1 MIIMDCTCM
10 AHPPIVT
17 INAPSL
23 LTRFITNFLLI
34 LVLLAIWNNWYRIEL
49 ELRPPKTFKMEEALQ
64 QKTNLSSLDFLVAL
78 AKLLQDTEKYWI

>member
-34 LVLLAIWNNWYRIEL
+34 LVLLAIWNN
-49 ELRPPKTFKMEEALQ
+49 
-64 QKTNLSSLDFLVAL
+64 
-78 AKLLQDTEKYWI
+78 